1 MALYVI
7 TKLRSDEDGW
17 LQEAIW
23 READGATNQYISNE
37 ERVLPGDIDL
47 ALERGDAVNV
57 VAKSH
62 AGSTMAN
69 DVMERVM
76 RDGRPAFRI
85 HRPSDDALFR
95 VERY

>member
-23 READGATNQYISNE
+23 READGATNKYISNE
-37 ERVLPGDIDL
+37 QRVLAADIDQ

-62 AGSTMAN
+62 AGSITAN
-69 DVMERVM
+69 EVMERVM

-85 HRPSDDALFR
+85 HPQSDTALFR